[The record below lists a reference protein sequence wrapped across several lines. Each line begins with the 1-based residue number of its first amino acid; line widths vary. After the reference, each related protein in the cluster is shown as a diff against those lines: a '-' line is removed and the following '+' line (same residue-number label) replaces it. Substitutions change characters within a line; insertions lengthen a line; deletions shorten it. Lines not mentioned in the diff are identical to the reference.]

1 MGEKD
6 ISEKLLI
13 DYNDVFADIVNVCV
27 FNGVEKI
34 KQDDL
39 EKAAVYSQYKA
50 EDGKLHQEER
60 DVAKYWKRKQM
71 TIAMYGIEN
80 QSKVD
85 KNMPFRII
93 AYDGASYRTQLL
105 AKRKRIAP
113 VVSLVLYFGTE
124 AGWEDYKSIKE
135 LMSFPKELDDYVNDY
150 KINVIEVAWLTEE
163 QLRMFKSDFGIVANF
178 FVQRRKNKEYIPND
192 KREFRHVDE
201 VLKLLS
207 VMTGDNSYEEI
218 LYNKAENKKER
229 VKSMCEVADRL
240 KKLGKNEGIKEG
252 LVEGR
257 ISTLVDI
264 VFLLLKEKGALSNQ
278 QKEVIRKEKDE
289 IVLEDWVKLASNVE
303 STEQFFNKMNI
314 I

>member
-1 MGEKD
+1 MSFSFIVLHGENCAYKGV
-6 ISEKLLI
+6 ILKSSKCNLRE
-13 DYNDVFADIVNVCV
+13 DYIW
-27 FNGVEKI
+27 EKI

-39 EKAAVYSQYKA
+39 EMAAVYSQYKA

-124 AGWEDYKSIKE
+124 ARWEAHKSIKE
-135 LMSFPKELDDYVNDY
+135 LMCFPKELDDYVNDY

-163 QLRMFKSDFGIVANF
+163 QLRMFKSDFGIVSNF
-178 FVQRRKNKEYIPND
+178 FVQKRKNRDYIPDNRVI
-192 KREFRHVDE
+192 KHVDE
-201 VLKLLS
+201 MLKLLS
-207 VMTGDNSYEEI
+207 VMTGDNNFEKI
-218 LYNKAENKKER
+218 LYNDNGEKEEVNSMREVLDKWKQRGIEEGFLSVIKK
-229 VKSMCEVADRL
+229 K
-240 KKLGKNEGIKEG
+240 
-252 LVEGR
+252 
-257 ISTLVDI
+257 T
-264 VFLLLKEKGALSNQ
+264 EKGISIEEIANALEMTVD
-278 QKEVIRKEKDE
+278 EVE
-289 IVLEDWVKLASNVE
+289 KLAAKL
-303 STEQFFNKMNI
+303 Q
-314 I
+314 

>member
-50 EDGKLHQEER
+50 EDGKLHQEGR

-124 AGWEDYKSIKE
+124 ARWEDYKSIKE
-135 LMSFPKELDDYVNDY
+135 LMSFPKELDGYVNDY

-192 KREFRHVDE
+192 KREFQHVDE

-240 KKLGKNEGIKEG
+240 KKLGKNEGINKERARQIKIK
-252 LVEGR
+252 L
-257 ISTLVDI
+257 
-264 VFLLLKEKGALSNQ
+264 EKGKTVEEIADMLELTLDEVSHVMEAL
-278 QKEVIRKEKDE
+278 V
-289 IVLEDWVKLASNVE
+289 
-303 STEQFFNKMNI
+303 
-314 I
+314 